1 MTATGIDFGTTNS
14 VVAQWLGDEAEV
26 LSLDAHHIDADWRR
40 PGFDFLFPSV
50 VGMSSLRKGPLF
62 GWEAKLRSEE
72 AAEACKRLLK
82 SDEYVKIQ
90 GRRYAATTVAAGV
103 FQAMRDGA
111 QHNLTSIDR
120 AVITVPANATGAARY
135 RTRAAARF
143 AGIEVQALLNE
154 PTAAAISYVHDLKE
168 DVQILVFDWGGGTID
183 VTMLDYQDGFFE
195 ERASR
200 GVTELGG
207 LEIDRRL
214 RALVLERSPAR
225 TAWTPAQQR
234 QFGLDIERSK
244 ILLSSQE
251 SVTVMTPDGAAVQ
264 IWQGELE
271 EAITDL
277 VDRALAPLE
286 QCLNDLHMAPRDAE
300 AVLMI
305 GGTSQ
310 IPSVRAAVAEVM
322 QKEPVPV
329 VLCDPMTAVAR
340 GASIAAAVLAGEV
353 DGVIQ
358 VATGHALGTVVK
370 DSGGRKKF
378 SQIIPRNSP
387 LPWKERKSYTPLR
400 DHARGLSVEI
410 WEGDPDRPLDHPDN
424 VRLTELALTYPEPRV
439 REESRFLLEYT
450 YDTNGLLHVKATL
463 EHTGE
468 EVLDEEVKSFGS
480 GGPTPEVLKELDAL
494 LTGTT
499 DLELPVSVADPN
511 SGRPVP
517 TPPKP
522 TSPNAKGTAPRAA
535 GSPRV
540 LVVDG
545 SNLAWIGRS
554 PRQAGVYESDD
565 RPGYAQLEAARTALA
580 SRYPGAEIHVVVDAT
595 FRHKVAED
603 ERGAVEAAL
612 SKGDIIQP
620 PAGTEGKGDALVAA
634 IADDTGAV
642 IVTNDNYIE
651 LQSRYPWLRGNGRV
665 LGATYSRGVWVFT
678 PRTCVAPRHRV
689 VSAVPEAP
697 ARALIPPS
705 PFPLAEIKLR
715 PHEK

>member
-26 LSLDAHHIDADWRR
+26 LALDAHHIDADWRR

-50 VGMSSLRKGPLF
+50 VGMSSLRRGPLF

-82 SDEYVKIQ
+82 SDEYVTIR

-111 QHNLTSIDR
+111 QHNLSTIDR

-154 PTAAAISYVHDLKE
+154 PTAAAISYVHDLRE

-214 RALVLERSPAR
+214 RALVLERAPAR

-234 QFGLDIERSK
+234 QFALDIERSK
-244 ILLSSQE
+244 ILLSSRE

-264 IWQGELE
+264 VWQGELE

-277 VDRALAPLE
+277 VDRALVPVE
-286 QCLNDLHMAPRDAE
+286 RCLNDLHMAPRDVD

-310 IPSVRAAVAEVM
+310 IPSVRAAVTEVM
-322 QKEPVPV
+322 QSEPVPV

-340 GASIAAAVLAGEV
+340 GASIAAAVLEGEV

-370 DSGGRKKF
+370 DRNGRKKF

-387 LPWKERKSYTPLR
+387 LPWKEHKSYTPLH
-400 DHARGLSVEI
+400 DHTRSLSVEI
-410 WEGDPDRPLDHPDN
+410 WEGDPDRSLEHPDN
-424 VRLTELALTYPEPRV
+424 VQLTELTLVYPHPGV
-439 REESRFLLEYT
+439 RDESRFLLEYT

-468 EVLDEEVKSFGS
+468 EVLNEEVKSFGS
-480 GGPTPEVLKELDAL
+480 GGPAPEVLKELDAL
-494 LTGTT
+494 SNGAT
-499 DLELPVSVADPN
+499 DVDLSAHSLIRNPA
-511 SGRPVP
+511 RPVP
-517 TPPKP
+517 APARLTP
-522 TSPNAKGTAPRAA
+522 SSLRAALPGEA

-554 PRQAGVYESDD
+554 PRRAGVYGNED
-565 RPGYAQLEAARTALA
+565 RPGYAQLEAARATLSA
-580 SRYPGAEIHVVVDAT
+580 RYPGAEIHVVVDAT
-595 FRHKVAED
+595 FRHKVAEE
-603 ERGAVEAAL
+603 ERAAVEAAL
-612 SKGDIIQP
+612 SKGEIIQP

-634 IADDTGAV
+634 IADDTDAV
-642 IVTNDNYIE
+642 IVTNDNYVE
-651 LQSRYPWLRGNGRV
+651 LQSRYPWLRRKGRV
-665 LGATYSRGVWVFT
+665 LGATHSRGVWVFT

-689 VSAVPEAP
+689 VSAAPDVPV
-697 ARALIPPS
+697 RALIPPS
-705 PFPLAEIKLR
+705 NHPLADIASR
-715 PHEK
+715 IHEE